1 MSLLNQLTIK
11 SVLGRLKRLKNSED
25 GLITV
30 EAVLMVP
37 LLFWSLTAS
46 YTFFNSYHQS
56 ARNLKAAYAVA
67 DVISRERGT
76 INATYVD
83 TLYSLLK
90 NMVAD
95 RSEMHM
101 RVSFVEYDKDDD
113 KHLVHWSC
121 IRGTKFPKWTDGTIN
136 EIKTRL
142 PVMPDHGRMIL
153 VETSNTYRPP
163 FKLWITRD
171 EYDMDN
177 FVFTHPRV
185 YDNIHSEDS
194 C

>member
-11 SVLGRLKRLKNSED
+11 SVLGQLKRLKNSED

-76 INATYVD
+76 INANYVD
-83 TLYSLLK
+83 TLYSLLN

-101 RVSFVEYDKDDD
+101 RVSFLEYDKDDD

-136 EIKTRL
+136 EIKNRL
-142 PVMPDHGRMIL
+142 PVMPDYGRLIL

-163 FKLWITRD
+163 FKLWITLD
-171 EYDMDN
+171 EFDMDN
-177 FVFTHPRV
+177 FIFTHPRV
-185 YDNIHSEDS
+185 YDNIRAGDN